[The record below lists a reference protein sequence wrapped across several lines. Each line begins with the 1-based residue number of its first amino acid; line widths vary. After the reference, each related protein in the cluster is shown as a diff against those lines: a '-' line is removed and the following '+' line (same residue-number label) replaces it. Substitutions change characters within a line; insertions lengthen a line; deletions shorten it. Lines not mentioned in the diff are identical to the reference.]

1 MKKEKFYLHVGF
13 SSTNDHLSYHFL
25 HNHQVILQ
33 ASPPP
38 KTQAVS
44 AQTSLELLS
53 STSPKM
59 SESSRTTEKLSNQ
72 PAQDLNRDKPN
83 ETEGDG
89 NVSQDPSVQQKAANR
104 EKTED
109 HLEESEDGTIEG
121 MESLMNKA
129 FKGQTHLGDPTK
141 IEKVHPDDEGE
152 GEDDDDNDVE
162 TGSSSRSMMMT
173 GLLNMALNSEM
184 LGGLEPVDEVDE
196 EKSES
201 GLTSA
206 RDSDK
211 MASSGDDDIN
221 SKIPGHG
228 PRDEG
233 LKDDI
238 DDENYL
244 QKMVERAEKEGTT
257 RQEEE
262 KITDHKYDPKDN
274 GRSDTSGEKPNT
286 GLPIDLQYLK
296 EDVHSLKNDFKA
308 MKKDVNEIK
317 IDVGDI
323 KKDVKNMNKNL
334 KTDLRV
340 IKESFGGLRDGTVA
354 SSIVETASEIDA
366 LIEGRAVGRDIT
378 VRESIEQIL
387 DEFSPRA

>member
-1 MKKEKFYLHVGF
+1 
-13 SSTNDHLSYHFL
+13 
-25 HNHQVILQ
+25 
-33 ASPPP
+33 
-38 KTQAVS
+38 
-44 AQTSLELLS
+44 
-53 STSPKM
+53 M
-59 SESSRTTEKLSNQ
+59 SESSRTTEKQL
-72 PAQDLNRDKPN
+72 AQDLNRDKQN

-89 NVSQDPSVQQKAANR
+89 SVSQDR

-109 HLEESEDGTIEG
+109 HLEESEDGTIES

-141 IEKVHPDDEGE
+141 IEKVHPDDE

-206 RDSDK
+206 RDLDK
-211 MASSGDDDIN
+211 MASTGDDDIN
-221 SKIPGHG
+221 IEIPGRG
-228 PRDEG
+228 PGDEG

-238 DDENYL
+238 YDENDL
-244 QKMVERAEKEGTT
+244 QKMVKRTEKEGTT
-257 RQEEE
+257 RQE
-262 KITDHKYDPKDN
+262 KITDRKDDPKLD
-274 GRSDTSGEKPNT
+274 GGIDPSGEKPNT

>member
-1 MKKEKFYLHVGF
+1 
-13 SSTNDHLSYHFL
+13 
-25 HNHQVILQ
+25 
-33 ASPPP
+33 
-38 KTQAVS
+38 
-44 AQTSLELLS
+44 
-53 STSPKM
+53 M
-59 SESSRTTEKLSNQ
+59 SESSRTTEKLSDQ
-72 PAQDLNRDKPN
+72 LAQDLNIDKRN

-89 NVSQDPSVQQKAANR
+89 NVSQDPSVQQKAANG
-104 EKTED
+104 EKTAVTED
-109 HLEESEDGTIEG
+109 HLEESEDGTIES

-141 IEKVHPDDEGE
+141 IEKVHPDDE

-206 RDSDK
+206 RNSDK
-211 MASSGDDDIN
+211 MASTGDDDIN
-221 SKIPGHG
+221 SEIPGRG
-228 PRDEG
+228 PGNEG

-238 DDENYL
+238 DDENDL
-244 QKMVERAEKEGTT
+244 QKMVERTEKEGTT

-262 KITDHKYDPKDN
+262 KITVHKDDPKVD
-274 GRSDTSGEKPNT
+274 GRIDTSGEKPNT

>member
-1 MKKEKFYLHVGF
+1 MKKKKFYLDVGY

-44 AQTSLELLS
+44 AQTSLEILS

-59 SESSRTTEKLSNQ
+59 SESSRTTEKLSDQ
-72 PAQDLNRDKPN
+72 LAQDLNRDKRN

-109 HLEESEDGTIEG
+109 HLEESEDGTIES

-141 IEKVHPDDEGE
+141 IEKVHPDDE

-206 RDSDK
+206 RDLDK
-211 MASSGDDDIN
+211 MASTGDDDIN
-221 SKIPGHG
+221 IEIPGRG
-228 PRDEG
+228 PGDEG

-238 DDENYL
+238 YDENDL
-244 QKMVERAEKEGTT
+244 QKMVKRTEKEGTT
-257 RQEEE
+257 RQE
-262 KITDHKYDPKDN
+262 KITDRKDDPKLD
-274 GRSDTSGEKPNT
+274 GGIDPSGEKPNT